1 MTEKLNQEFPN
12 TSDHPELIQ
21 GGMGV
26 GVSSWELARAVA
38 MAGEKLDKRVLGVV
52 SGTGLPIMMINRLQ
66 KNDQNTINAL
76 NEFDPI
82 IAKEILD
89 EYLPDEKKLPG
100 QRYKLSPKPE
110 VLITGN
116 QAIKDKMNKIAVA
129 AAFVEVWLA
138 KQGHSGP
145 IGINVLEKVQLMHLP
160 TILGAMMAGVDTVLV
175 GAGIPNQIP
184 DVLGNFSKKQPASYR
199 LDIQGSREKI
209 TMTLDPNQ
217 FVAQETEMKRPNF
230 YAIVSHHALAMR
242 LNSTVEVDGFV
253 VEGPTAGGHNAPARN
268 KEVDDERQPIY
279 GERDKPNLET
289 IMKLGKPYW
298 LAGSYAGRLK
308 EAQDYGA
315 AGVQVGSAFALSKE
329 SGLTEEAKRL
339 MREKISRKE
348 LTVLT
353 SVVAS
358 PTGFPIQLA
367 QIEGTLT
374 EENVYKERK
383 RVCSLGYLVEARKN
397 EDGKLEFLCPAEPEK
412 AYVRKGGSMEDTKE
426 RVCLCNGLATAA
438 GHGQI
443 DEPKIFTLGKDLS
456 PISKL
461 MAENPDGYT
470 AENVIGFVFAE
481 STQVEN

>member
-1 MTEKLNQEFPN
+1 M
-12 TSDHPELIQ
+12 
-21 GGMGV
+21 
-26 GVSSWELARAVA
+26 
-38 MAGEKLDKRVLGVV
+38 
-52 SGTGLPIMMINRLQ
+52 
-66 KNDQNTINAL
+66 
-76 NEFDPI
+76 
-82 IAKEILD
+82 
-89 EYLPDEKKLPG
+89 
-100 QRYKLSPKPE
+100 
-110 VLITGN
+110 
-116 QAIKDKMNKIAVA
+116 
-129 AAFVEVWLA
+129 
-138 KQGHSGP
+138 
-145 IGINVLEKVQLMHLP
+145 
-160 TILGAMMAGVDTVLV
+160 
-175 GAGIPNQIP
+175 
-184 DVLGNFSKKQPASYR
+184 
-199 LDIQGSREKI
+199 
-209 TMTLDPNQ
+209 
-217 FVAQETEMKRPNF
+217 
-230 YAIVSHHALAMR
+230 
-242 LNSTVEVDGFV
+242 
-253 VEGPTAGGHNAPARN
+253 
-268 KEVDDERQPIY
+268 
-279 GERDKPNLET
+279 
-289 IMKLGKPYW
+289 
-298 LAGSYAGRLK
+298 
-308 EAQDYGA
+308 
-315 AGVQVGSAFALSKE
+315 GSAFALSKE

>member
-1 MTEKLNQEFPN
+1 
-12 TSDHPELIQ
+12 
-21 GGMGV
+21 
-26 GVSSWELARAVA
+26 
-38 MAGEKLDKRVLGVV
+38 
-52 SGTGLPIMMINRLQ
+52 
-66 KNDQNTINAL
+66 
-76 NEFDPI
+76 
-82 IAKEILD
+82 
-89 EYLPDEKKLPG
+89 
-100 QRYKLSPKPE
+100 
-110 VLITGN
+110 
-116 QAIKDKMNKIAVA
+116 
-129 AAFVEVWLA
+129 
-138 KQGHSGP
+138 
-145 IGINVLEKVQLMHLP
+145 
-160 TILGAMMAGVDTVLV
+160 
-175 GAGIPNQIP
+175 
-184 DVLGNFSKKQPASYR
+184 
-199 LDIQGSREKI
+199 
-209 TMTLDPNQ
+209 
-217 FVAQETEMKRPNF
+217 
-230 YAIVSHHALAMR
+230 MR